1 MRIKDMNLSQ
11 LNNVLN
17 ELYKL
22 QGAKEVFKKFNIE
35 LINKETEL
43 QGITDLV
50 NSISKFFK
58 ENKETKE
65 FLQVFNFMNQE
76 IEMKKKMIESAEGMM
91 KQLLNMQI
99 TSSEQSLNMI
109 EKQTKDNILPELLK
123 LVKENI
129 INEEDLSKV
138 ETLIKNNNLNNLSL
152 ENTYSEIKLE
162 IENRY
167 SKSEENNEYD
177 TKEEKE
183 VIVKENNND
192 NKKEENIKNVEEEK
206 NDIKEKKLNKE
217 LDEDNK
223 KSKETKEDNNN
234 IELDFGNFNNSK
246 EENKTEVK
254 EYKEEKEE
262 TKEEKIDEEIDF
274 FNDDDFKEFNSGNN
288 NDDLGFGFS
297 LSNDDGF

>member
-129 INEEDLSKV
+129 INEEDLLKV
-138 ETLIKNNNLNNLSL
+138 ETLIKDNNLNNLSL

-183 VIVKENNND
+183 VIVKENNN
-192 NKKEENIKNVEEEK
+192 NKEENIKNVEEEK
-206 NDIKEKKLNKE
+206 SNIKEEKLNKE

-223 KSKETKEDNNN
+223 KSKEIKEDNNN

-246 EENKTEVK
+246 EENKTEIK
-254 EYKEEKEE
+254 ETKEEKEE

-288 NDDLGFGFS
+288 DDLGFGFS

>member
-109 EKQTKDNILPELLK
+109 EKQTKDNIFPELLK

-129 INEEDLSKV
+129 INEEDLLKV
-138 ETLIKNNNLNNLSL
+138 ETLIKDNNLNNLSL

-167 SKSEENNEYD
+167 SESEENNEYN

-183 VIVKENNND
+183 VIIKENNND
-192 NKKEENIKNVEEEK
+192 NKKEENIKEE
-206 NDIKEKKLNKE
+206 KLNKE

-223 KSKETKEDNNN
+223 KIKEIKEDNNN
-234 IELDFGNFNNSK
+234 IELDFGNFNNTK
-246 EENKTEVK
+246 EENKTEIK
-254 EYKEEKEE
+254 ESKEK
-262 TKEEKIDEEIDF
+262 KIDEEIDF

-288 NDDLGFGFS
+288 NNDDLGFGFS